1 MKYIKTIFFIFNFIL
16 LTLYLYPGSM
26 LGCVIYDNCLT
37 QPQIVKDI
45 VISSN
50 HFIVFLFFSILGIFS
65 YSNKIRNICI
75 YLLCCAFFLEI
86 LHYFIPNRTFQIQ
99 DLFGNILGA
108 IIPLVI
114 VYFVK
119 YRRKKV

>member
-50 HFIVFLFFSILGIFS
+50 HFIVFLFFSILEIFS

-86 LHYFIPNRTFQIQ
+86 SHYFIPNRTFQIQ
-99 DLFGNILGA
+99 DMFGNIIGA
-108 IIPLVI
+108 IIPLII

-119 YRRKKV
+119 YRRKKA

>member
-1 MKYIKTIFFIFNFIL
+1 MKSFFHLANVLLVIFYIF
-16 LTLYLYPGSM
+16 PGSI
-26 LGCVIYDNCLT
+26 LGCVVYDNCLT

-75 YLLCCAFFLEI
+75 YLMCCAFFLEI
-86 LHYFIPNRTFQIQ
+86 SHYFIPNRTFQLQ
-99 DLFGNILGA
+99 DLFGNILGV
-108 IIPLVI
+108 IIPLII

-119 YRRKKV
+119 YRRKKA

>member
-1 MKYIKTIFFIFNFIL
+1 MKYIKTIFFIFNFL
-16 LTLYLYPGSM
+16 LIILYLYPGSVI
-26 LGCVIYDNCLT
+26 GCVMYNDCLN
-37 QPQIVKDI
+37 QPKIIKDI

-50 HFIVFLFFSILGIFS
+50 HFFVFLIFSILGISS
-65 YSNKIRNICI
+65 YSNQIRNICI

-86 LHYFIPNRTFQIQ
+86 LHYFIPNRAFQIQ

-108 IIPLVI
+108 ILPLVI

-119 YRRKKV
+119 YRKKKA

>member
-16 LTLYLYPGSM
+16 LTLYLYPGSI

-75 YLLCCAFFLEI
+75 YLMCCAFFFRNI
-86 LHYFIPNRTFQIQ
+86 S
-99 DLFGNILGA
+99 LFYSKSYISIAG
-108 IIPLVI
+108 LVW
-114 VYFVK
+114 
-119 YRRKKV
+119 